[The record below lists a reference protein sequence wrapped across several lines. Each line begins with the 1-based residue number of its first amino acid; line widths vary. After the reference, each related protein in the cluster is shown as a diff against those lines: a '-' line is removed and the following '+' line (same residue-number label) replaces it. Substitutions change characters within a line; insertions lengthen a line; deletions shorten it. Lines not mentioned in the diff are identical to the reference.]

1 MGAAVND
8 KGGLFGLAG
17 TIGAAALMGPFGA
30 AGAGAG
36 GTLARG
42 AGSGWTH

>member
-8 KGGLFGLAG
+8 MGGLFGLAG
-17 TIGAAALMGPFGA
+17 MIGAAALMGPFGA

-36 GTLARG
+36 MLARQA
-42 AGSGWTH
+42 AGSGWTY